1 MINTRFQFNK
11 DEYTVWGEYS
21 TDQVTGVVTWMC
33 RSLWTDCTIY
43 MTTWDINSA
52 LSSTT
57 REERKAEAIARQ
69 EAAGGRS

>member
-11 DEYTVWGEYS
+11 DEYAVWGEYS
-21 TDQVTGVVTWMC
+21 TDEITGEVTWMC
-33 RSLWTDCTIY
+33 RAFWSDNTIY
-43 MTTWDINSA
+43 MTTRDINEA
-52 LSSTT
+52 LGSTT